1 MRGKQIVETTSSYF
15 KQFSQQKADFEQITM
30 VSLLRQDSTTSYNLS
45 CFFYIQNCKKRNEM
59 KWKIVE

>member
-1 MRGKQIVETTSSYF
+1 MRGKQYSGDYF
-15 KQFSQQKADFEQITM
+15 FIFKKISQQKADFEQITM